1 MPTIRISE
9 ELFARLESYAKGFDT
24 PSSVIERLLNQL
36 EETSGTSSDDRQEG
50 LGREPSSN
58 KQLIF
63 LPSEDEFRSQLLIH
77 KRARVAISYTDG
89 STEEKIWN
97 ASRFT
102 QTSNLRGNLA
112 SGYLRYWSKR
122 GIVKA
127 TFQVLDSNA

>member
-1 MPTIRISE
+1 M
-9 ELFARLESYAKGFDT
+9 
-24 PSSVIERLLNQL
+24 IERLLNQL

-112 SGYLRYWSKR
+112 SGYLRDWSKR